1 MVTTLVVLFM
11 NTDVTTITSVFITSA
26 EAAGTHRIILLNDRY
41 RHSDKTFASL
51 LL

>member
-11 NTDVTTITSVFITSA
+11 NTDVTTITSAFITSA
-26 EAAGTHRIILLNDRY
+26 EAAGTPRIILLHDRY
-41 RHSDKTFASL
+41 RYSDKTFASL